1 MRGSNMSKYL
11 VGFTTSVLVEARNE
25 EEAVEAARKKVGSHP
40 QFLKKSYVSRDPRF
54 IFSVEQ
60 ALGVHHV

>member
-1 MRGSNMSKYL
+1 MSKYL

-25 EEAVEAARKKVGSHP
+25 AEAVEAARKRVAEHP
-40 QFLKKSYVSRDPRF
+40 QFLKKSYVSRDQRF

-60 ALGVHHV
+60 SLGVHHV